1 MTIEESEDCDMNK
14 RLYDRPRRRGWVAL
28 FVVTTLVIVTRG
40 YAYYTHE
47 IERVRQEKYD
57 DIAAIA
63 KLKVGSIQAV
73 AKRAA
78 SGCSG
83 LINRAFVE

>member
-1 MTIEESEDCDMNK
+1 MENK
-14 RLYDRPRRRGWVAL
+14 LHDRPRRRGWVAL
-28 FVVTTLVIVTRG
+28 FVVTTLVILSLG

-63 KLKVGSIQAV
+63 KLKVRSIEEWR
-73 AKRAA
+73 K
-78 SGCSG
+78 G
-83 LINRAFVE
+83 LLTDVGELSTGAFVKEGRKRVVTGT